1 MTASWRNHQTGE
13 ALHNCPEEP
22 PGKGDDFPEA
32 SSHEQVAANQ
42 TLQHSLT
49 SKLSAKPMIRC
60 GPVRVDEDQ
69 GENQGQALDQDCWT
83 YEKASAFI

>member
-42 TLQHSLT
+42 TPQHPQNS
-49 SKLSAKPMIRC
+49 SQQSHDR
-60 GPVRVDEDQ
+60 GVVRVDGIKEKPR
-69 GENQGQALDQDCWT
+69 ASPRPRLLDT
-83 YEKASAFI
+83 